1 MSGFGKDGRVTRLF
15 LAVWPPPE
23 IVERLAALPRTE
35 QAGVRWV
42 PPENLHLTLR
52 FLGQADP
59 EDVDAS
65 LGHLELPT
73 AEVTLGP
80 AVSRL
85 GRSVVVIPA
94 TGLDELA
101 AVVRDATAMIGQPL
115 DPRPFA
121 GHLTLARLKHR
132 AACGVAGAPF
142 RATFPVTSIAL
153 VESTQTGRGVEYTT
167 LGRYVVGRVPGT
179 P

>member
-1 MSGFGKDGRVTRLF
+1 MARLF
-15 LAVWPPPE
+15 LAVWPPAA
-23 IVERLAALPRTE
+23 VLERLTALPRPD

-52 FLGQADP
+52 FLGDADP
-59 EDVDAS
+59 DAVDA
-65 LGHLELPT
+65 HLAGAHLPA

-80 AVSRL
+80 VVSRL
-85 GRSVVVIPA
+85 GRNVVVVPA
-94 TGLDELA
+94 AGLDELA
-101 AVVRDATAMIGQPL
+101 HAVREATASIGRPP

-132 AACGVAGAPF
+132 AACGVAGTPF
-142 RATFPVTSIAL
+142 HATFSVTGVAL
-153 VESTQTGRGVEYTT
+153 VESLPAGHGVGYTT